1 MPVNPLRHMEVFD
14 PRSFGR
20 RRVDV
25 IGVGA
30 TGSHVVVS
38 LAKLGVDNIHVWD
51 PDKVESHNVANQ
63 AFGNGDIG
71 SPKVEAL
78 ARIVKALT
86 GDEIATHCERVT
98 GDTQGLGDLVF
109 LLVDSMKTR
118 REIFEGALQSNLTTQ
133 LLIETRM
140 GADSGRIYS
149 FNPNVPAEVDRWLKT
164 LYEDRPVTTTACGAS
179 TTVGPTAQIIANFAV
194 WQMIRWFKAVDAK
207 QGLELEHELIVSL
220 RPPQLMV

>member
-149 FNPNVPAEVDRWLKT
+149 
-164 LYEDRPVTTTACGAS
+164 
-179 TTVGPTAQIIANFAV
+179 
-194 WQMIRWFKAVDAK
+194 
-207 QGLELEHELIVSL
+207 
-220 RPPQLMV
+220 